1 MNSFLEKI
9 VAGNDFEKGI
19 FLMICGLVFVFAV
32 QLVFYAFIKIASR
45 RSTKEITQA
54 P

>member
-1 MNSFLEKI
+1 MMNELLAKV

-32 QLVFYAFIKIASR
+32 QLIFYAFIKIASR
-45 RSTKEITQA
+45 QKKE
-54 P
+54 